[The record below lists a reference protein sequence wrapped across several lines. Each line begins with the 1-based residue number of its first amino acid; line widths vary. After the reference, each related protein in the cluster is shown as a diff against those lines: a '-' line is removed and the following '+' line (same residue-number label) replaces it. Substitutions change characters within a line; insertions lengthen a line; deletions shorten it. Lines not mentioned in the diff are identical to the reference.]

1 MLGFILNNVK
11 LGLFVLFE
19 KQNSVWIC
27 SLILKKIIFYIRMK
41 RYIKGCLCIYADALH
56 RQPLVI
62 KGVITREMFLQFVW
76 QRVL

>member
-1 MLGFILNNVK
+1 MSGFILNNVK

-41 RYIKGCLCIYADALH
+41 RYIKGCLCIYADVLH

-62 KGVITREMFLQFVW
+62 
-76 QRVL
+76 

>member
-41 RYIKGCLCIYADALH
+41 RYIKGCLCNASAYIQ

-62 KGVITREMFLQFVW
+62 
-76 QRVL
+76 

>member
-1 MLGFILNNVK
+1 MPGFILNNVK

-41 RYIKGCLCIYADALH
+41 RYIKGC
-56 RQPLVI
+56 
-62 KGVITREMFLQFVW
+62 FVYM
-76 QRVL
+76 RMHYIGNL

>member
-1 MLGFILNNVK
+1 MPGFILNNVK

-41 RYIKGCLCIYADALH
+41 RYIKGTF
-56 RQPLVI
+56 I
-62 KGVITREMFLQFVW
+62 KYYKISQLIHTQSIAN
-76 QRVL
+76 